1 MKNLMNKIRKANK
14 GFTLVELII
23 VIAVIAVLSAV
34 VAPQYIKYVERSRQG
49 VDASTL
55 QEIKHVVEIE
65 AGTTDGLKASTIT
78 VAIDDTTLAVT
89 VTGDSAGSFKAGSA
103 AITNV
108 NATLGTP
115 AFKSKVAAAY
125 DYKLTVSDAGAV
137 AWENGDDST
146 PKSAQY
152 IAKLQ
157 SGILVAPSNPG

>member
-65 AGTTDGLKASTIT
+65 AGTTDSLTASTIT
-78 VAIDDTTLAVT
+78 IAINDSTLAVT
-89 VTGDSAGSFKAGSA
+89 VTGDTSGSFKAGSA

-115 AFKSKVAAAY
+115 AFKSKIAAGY
-125 DYKLTVSDAGAV
+125 DYVLDVSAAGAV
-137 AWENGDDST
+137 TWQTASNTNIG
-146 PKSAQY
+146 
-152 IAKLQ
+152 KLQ
-157 SGILVAPSNPG
+157 SGTLVAAGG